1 MKILAKYKILSCHP
15 MLEANS
21 QLLLNTDNLY
31 FQSIF
36 GQIYSLELQ
45 KYKADA
51 SDAENHLWI

>member
-1 MKILAKYKILSCHP
+1 